1 MGNIES
7 VAKAALEKLKEMNM
21 VENAKEIVKRTT
33 PFLSEYARILF
44 DGLLENLKQIVV
56 KTMPFGRTSSDWLLE
71 NLKQIVVKTMPFVR
85 TSSDWLLENAKEIV
99 VKTTPFVRTSSDWL
113 LENAKEIVVKT
124 TPFVRTSSDWLLEK
138 APARI
143 ATSINSIRIAP
154 IYYIS
159 PIGFLLIL
167 FLRRCCSGGDGGN
180 GKTMKAPGRNNVRI
194 LENAKEI
201 VVKTTPFVRTSSDWL
216 LENAKEIVVKTTP
229 FVRTS
234 SDWLLVKAPALIST
248 SINSIRIAL
257 INYPIPIGFLL
268 ILFLCWRCSGG
279 GGGNGK
285 TMKAPG
291 RNNVRILRRNFES
304 SPKSYFRDLR
314 SRKS

>member
-33 PFLSEYARILF
+33 PFVSEYARILF

-56 KTMPFGRTSSDWLLE
+56 KTMPVGRTSSDWLLE

-99 VKTTPFVRTSSDWL
+99 VKTTPVVRTSSDWL

-143 ATSINSIRIAP
+143 STSINSIRIAP
-154 IYYIS
+154 IYYTI

-216 LENAKEIVVKTTP
+216 L
-229 FVRTS
+229 
-234 SDWLLVKAPALIST
+234 VKAPALIST
-248 SINSIRIAL
+248 SINSIRIAP
-257 INYPIPIGFLL
+257 IYYTIPIGFLL
-268 ILFLCWRCSGG
+268 ILFLCRCCSGG

-314 SRKS
+314 SRKN

>member
-1 MGNIES
+1 MENVES

-33 PFLSEYARILF
+33 PFVSEYARILF

-56 KTMPFGRTSSDWLLE
+56 KTT
-71 NLKQIVVKTMPFVR
+71 PFVR
-85 TSSDWLLENAKEIV
+85 TSSDWILENAKEIV
-99 VKTTPFVRTSSDWL
+99 VKTTPFVRTSSDWI

-138 APARI
+138 APA
-143 ATSINSIRIAP
+143 
-154 IYYIS
+154 
-159 PIGFLLIL
+159 
-167 FLRRCCSGGDGGN
+167 
-180 GKTMKAPGRNNVRI
+180 
-194 LENAKEI
+194 
-201 VVKTTPFVRTSSDWL
+201 
-216 LENAKEIVVKTTP
+216 
-229 FVRTS
+229 
-234 SDWLLVKAPALIST
+234 LIST
-248 SINSIRIAL
+248 SINSIRTAP
-257 INYPIPIGFLL
+257 INYTIPIGVLL
-268 ILFLCWRCSGG
+268 ILFLCRCCS

-314 SRKS
+314 SRKN

>member
-1 MGNIES
+1 M
-7 VAKAALEKLKEMNM
+7 KAPGRNN
-21 VENAKEIVKRTT
+21 V
-33 PFLSEYARILF
+33 RI
-44 DGLLENLKQIVV
+44 
-56 KTMPFGRTSSDWLLE
+56 
-71 NLKQIVVKTMPFVR
+71 
-85 TSSDWLLENAKEIV
+85 
-99 VKTTPFVRTSSDWL
+99 

-143 ATSINSIRIAP
+143 STSINSIRIAP
-154 IYYIS
+154 IYYTS

-167 FLRRCCSGGDGGN
+167 FLCRCCSGGGN

-216 LENAKEIVVKTTP
+216 LE
-229 FVRTS
+229 
-234 SDWLLVKAPALIST
+234 KAPALIST
-248 SINSIRIAL
+248 SINSIRTAP
-257 INYPIPIGFLL
+257 INYTIPIGVLL
-268 ILFLCWRCSGG
+268 ILFLCRCCS

-314 SRKS
+314 SRKN

>member
-1 MGNIES
+1 MEDIES

-33 PFLSEYARILF
+33 PFVSEYARILF

-56 KTMPFGRTSSDWLLE
+56 KTMPFG
-71 NLKQIVVKTMPFVR
+71 
-85 TSSDWLLENAKEIV
+85 
-99 VKTTPFVRTSSDWL
+99 RTSSDWL

-143 ATSINSIRIAP
+143 STSINSIRIAP
-154 IYYIS
+154 IYYTI

-216 LENAKEIVVKTTP
+216 L
-229 FVRTS
+229 
-234 SDWLLVKAPALIST
+234 VKAPALIST
-248 SINSIRIAL
+248 SINSIRIAP
-257 INYPIPIGFLL
+257 IYYTIPIGFLL
-268 ILFLCWRCSGG
+268 ILFLCRCCSG

-314 SRKS
+314 SRKN